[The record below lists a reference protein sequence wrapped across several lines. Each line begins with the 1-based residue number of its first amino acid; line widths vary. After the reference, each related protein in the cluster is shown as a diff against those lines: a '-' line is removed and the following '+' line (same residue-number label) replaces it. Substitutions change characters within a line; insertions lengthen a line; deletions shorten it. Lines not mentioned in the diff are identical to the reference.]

1 MNIKTLLKRLRP
13 EKIMETEVSETPL
26 VGQSVWAVQGG
37 TNKSGHGYR
46 NLSATVLAATLSEAA
61 DKVLAQN
68 PDATLYSIQ
77 HRGKLTIS

>member
-1 MNIKTLLKRLRP
+1 
-13 EKIMETEVSETPL
+13 METEVL

-37 TNKSGHGYR
+37 TSKSGYGYR